1 MENLTIPP
9 ICEAG
14 RSCHY
19 HHREPLDNV
28 EHILTTKFQNHPKDN
43 TINNAD
49 GDLWRSITKEISELR
64 VHQHTI
70 DHYALSRCM
79 GILFTTRSR
88 TAYCRSD
95 PSQPFSIGRLI
106 RTFMTFSERFAF
118 DNACKLTVE
127 VDRKPSPE
135 TMDLLE

>member
-9 ICEAG
+9 ICEAR

-19 HHREPLDNV
+19 NHREPLDNV

-49 GDLWRSITKEISELR
+49 GDLWRLRRKFPSSEFISTRPLR
-64 VHQHTI
+64 TFT
-70 DHYALSRCM
+70 M